1 MSEIITG
8 GMSGMQAGASIG
20 SAFAKSG
27 AVAGPAGAVIGGLI
41 GVLGGIGARNK
52 AKRQKNRMLA
62 QINQQKANVRSQIPG
77 VRDYFR
83 GLSEREK
90 KLTETKKGRAIDE
103 FVSATVGTI
112 PVLQRKIA
120 STGLAGSGS
129 AQKLISSSK
138 AKLQSGIDTSMQ
150 DIATA
155 QEEKEL
161 QMSRDE
167 KNQLQ
172 SLYDQ
177 ITMLDTKAGSL

>member
-1 MSEIITG
+1 
-8 GMSGMQAGASIG
+8 
-20 SAFAKSG
+20 
-27 AVAGPAGAVIGGLI
+27 
-41 GVLGGIGARNK
+41 
-52 AKRQKNRMLA
+52 MLA

-90 KLTETKKGRAIDE
+90 KLTETKKGRAINE
-103 FVSATVGTI
+103 FVNATVGTI

>member
-90 KLTETKKGRAIDE
+90 KLTETKKGRAINE
-103 FVSATVGTI
+103 FVNATVGTI

>member
-8 GMSGMQAGASIG
+8 GMSGASTGASIG
-20 SAFAKSG
+20 TALGST
-27 AVAGPAGAVIGGLI
+27 GPAGAVIGGLI
-41 GVLGGIGARNK
+41 GVLGGISARNK

-177 ITMLDTKAGSL
+177 ITMLNTKAGSL

>member
-1 MSEIITG
+1 
-8 GMSGMQAGASIG
+8 MSGMQAGASIG

-41 GVLGGIGARNK
+41 GVLGGISARNK

-90 KLTETKKGRAIDE
+90 KLTETKKGRAINE
-103 FVSATVGTI
+103 FVNATVGTI